1 MSINRGM
8 DKEIVVHT
16 YNGILAIKKN
26 KIMPLA
32 AIWMVLE
39 VVKLSE
45 LSQTQKNKYHMIF
58 LTCGI

>member
-1 MSINRGM
+1 M